1 MAKYKFD
8 GRFLKTSTGVQ
19 IGEFERNSIKDEG
32 GAKIGILD
40 GTMIKNARGIRLASF
55 DGVLIRDPNGNQVG
69 QMKDVAR
76 TIDGT
81 TGMPLIAM
89 WWFFVR

>member
-1 MAKYKFD
+1 MC
-8 GRFLKTSTGVQ
+8 
-19 IGEFERNSIKDEG
+19 IGEFTNNAIKDEG

-40 GTMIKNARGIRLASF
+40 GEMIKNARGIRVASF
-55 DGVLIRDPNGNQVG
+55 DGLIIRDPNGNRVG
-69 QMKDVAR
+69 EMKDVAR

-81 TGMPLIAM
+81 NGMPLIAM